1 MNPCSTILA
10 NKELIYGLALV
21 AYAGLEFWLGKTDK
35 VKAASALEALLN
47 VIIKPKS
54 PEDTGNGKAL

>member
-1 MNPCSTILA
+1 MNCQVLFQ
-10 NKELIYGLALV
+10 NKELIYAVVGV

-47 VIIKPKS
+47 VMKKS
-54 PEDTGNGKAL
+54 PEDSNGKAL